1 MKNMDK
7 FWQGAELIF
16 QKQLDNK
23 KTVIGGYA
31 ISFICVAISILLV
44 SIMLWRHNE
53 FSAETIET
61 AVASPKARPIPKMIP
76 EKIPDFAA
84 NKSTLKY
91 VWVFDTPKA
100 NEPNS

>member
-1 MKNMDK
+1 MDK

-31 ISFICVAISILLV
+31 ISFICIAISILIV
-44 SIMLWRHNE
+44 SVTLWRHNE

-61 AVASPKARPIPKMIP
+61 AVASLIFGIIGFVFCFFR
-76 EKIPDFAA
+76 
-84 NKSTLKY
+84 KSHS
-91 VWVFDTPKA
+91 F
-100 NEPNS
+100 